1 MKLNEITANLDIIA
15 SSVHSLEVKSKMF
28 KITNENKRE
37 FSLDIKCSK
46 PILNDGCKIGKLLMH
61 INVAVLQENQE
72 LDPDTFDLVIE
83 GAFSSPA
90 EISDEDFM
98 GLLNINGG
106 AALYSIARAKIEAI
120 SSLTYAEGKIL
131 LPMVNI
137 IQYYKERNNSDK

>member
-1 MKLNEITANLDIIA
+1 MKLNEVTANLDIIA
-15 SSVHSLEVKSKMF
+15 SSVHSLDVKSKMF

-37 FSLDIKCSK
+37 FSLDIKYSK
-46 PILNDGCKIGKLLMH
+46 PIVNDDCKIGKLLMH
-61 INVAVLQENQE
+61 INVSILQENQE
-72 LDPDTFDLVIE
+72 LEPDTLDLVIE

-90 EISDEDFM
+90 EVSDEEFM

>member
-1 MKLNEITANLDIIA
+1 
-15 SSVHSLEVKSKMF
+15 
-28 KITNENKRE
+28 
-37 FSLDIKCSK
+37 
-46 PILNDGCKIGKLLMH
+46 MH